1 MTTASL
7 PASLTFTGTGIALIG
22 TLGERCCDF
31 GHARV
36 LLDGIETHDTTG
48 IWQNESSSGRT
59 IPDTVLFAWRW
70 PSAGRHTITI
80 SPGLADAKEGGS
92 FAHIQSYIVDP

>member
-1 MTTASL
+1 L

-22 TLGERCCDF
+22 TLGEQCCDV

-36 LLDGIETHDTTG
+36 LLDGVETSDTTG

-70 PSAGRHTITI
+70 PTSGRHTLTI
-80 SPGLADAKEGGS
+80 YPGIADAKEGGS
-92 FAHIQSYIVDP
+92 FVHIQSYLVDP